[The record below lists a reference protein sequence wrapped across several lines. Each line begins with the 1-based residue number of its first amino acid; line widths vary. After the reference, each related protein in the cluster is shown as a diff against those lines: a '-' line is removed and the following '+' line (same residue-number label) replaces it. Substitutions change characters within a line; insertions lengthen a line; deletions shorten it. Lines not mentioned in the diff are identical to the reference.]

1 MYPAKHLIIIS
12 LCLNQ
17 LLHISAESVFRLFAN
32 PASKVKATQGA
43 EDTEEQKGREQN
55 VDRFGQSRVAT
66 IEVATAPFL
75 RSTEPPEQ
83 IWSNHEHY
91 VAPEV
96 MFVLPTPLASSSWPP
111 PGKEPADED
120 DLLLEEQLSDR
131 EGNEELIRA
140 LTNTKITLSRDA
152 ANVLTTEEAD
162 IGLAETL
169 TQSSLEKHGRFRRE
183 VCSGESG
190 SGSGSGDLTVSIQLT
205 LNGTLVRTDQFSTSL
220 ASAVKQR
227 LSATLKAE
235 LCVVPNIH
243 AIEDIKFISNDTV
256 RLDLTFDGN
265 SSQACH
271 SLEIQI
277 TSLLMSLAKSLVQL
291 DAEDHLLVDSVM
303 YSVSNP
309 QVEDSTSIPA
319 RFQPAVC
326 ILCSY
331 NHHRCVE
338 SSTKEW
344 ICQFFNEYF
353 YPFGI
358 QQSDQTMPRDVELAS
373 VQINI
378 PYSLPFDNE
387 LYDTLWIS
395 INGLISFGH
404 DNSSFS
410 PKQLPVDTHSK
421 LLAVYWSDLDL
432 LSADKQAE
440 IYYQIYNKSQLNQ
453 KILDQANSDVV
464 QNIEGLKSYDAT
476 SVVVVTWVEVP
487 AHRSTVERVSF
498 QCVIITDG
506 FTTFAQYR
514 YTNGGM
520 RFNPALARPVVVGWG
535 DTNFDTQI
543 SNYYVFDTVLGN
555 SKNSTVGFW
564 FFKVGESENFNS
576 KCQNWYVRNVN
587 ETITVQQWMNVLPP
601 CPRHELIV
609 TSSALWKKTSQGHCY
624 DTVPNYGDV
633 GLQCCY
639 RDGGF
644 FENRP
649 HLAGSFQRYNALGT
663 NLYGHALND
672 VLPYS
677 WCCEQSN
684 MCEKYYQLRPI
695 STCNSNS
702 FQRALLFGDPHI
714 ITLDQSLFTF
724 NGLGEYRLLEV
735 DVSQEKYFILQGRTC
750 RAQHL
755 NGTFTSATVWCALV
769 FRTTNGDKVSAELN
783 TNKTSLIVYINEV
796 DMSRR
801 LLEEDHLFDV
811 ISNVIVAKDG
821 EFLQVVTKDDISVR
835 IRLMNEM
842 LDFSVDLPHK
852 YQQLTKGMLG
862 HFSGNSEDDFLY
874 PNGTMLSNNSDERL
888 WLEYGKTW
896 SVVDSIFPYSY
907 GQNSATFIDTGF
919 QPLFLVDHHEYIEN
933 ASKVC
938 NGTTS
943 LPCLFDYIAT
953 GNVKVAVSSLNTLE
967 SHEIFVNV
975 KDQRPL
981 VFSKVQETLVKVG
994 DKFSVIVSG
1003 QNWTCISV
1011 SGSNYTVSRANL
1023 SSCVVQGEVNNVL
1036 QEVIQIALMSENG
1049 LMSTVVDIPLIIC
1062 DCQNNGSCDFKIVKT
1077 FEAKF
1082 SPVAACVCGPGY
1094 TGLSCEKDKDGC
1106 ASRPCQTNCTDVP
1119 ADLEVITGLAYQC
1132 EGCFDGYILNDNK
1145 TKCEDINE
1153 CENNPCDPN
1162 AKCINSIGSYYCQ
1175 CNNGF
1180 RLNESNKDICTDI
1193 NECNENSHNCIQVCI
1208 NTKGSFY
1215 CDCQSGFELRDGFN
1229 CTLVF
1234 DACSSFNLTD
1244 RKCDY
1249 GCRSVNNTPE
1259 CFCKT
1264 GYSLTSDGL
1273 HCEDINECDERLCP
1287 QGCNNTIGS
1296 YRCSCYAGYTLVD
1309 HHTCAEC
1316 PETKYGV
1323 GCLKTCN
1330 CKGRALGCDK
1340 VEGCVCRSNWRGVSC
1355 EVDVDECVEGLA
1367 NCRPDQI
1374 CQNTMGS
1381 FACQCDQGFE
1391 EVNGTCANIDECK
1404 DATLNLCQQICVDT
1418 PGSYV
1423 CRCKDGFTLDSTTC
1437 QDVDECE
1444 LDTSECQHRCI
1455 NNVGGYS
1462 CGCFDGYTL
1471 REDRRACFKV
1481 LELCKNEHLN
1491 CSQGCTLVNGA
1502 EVCFCNKGFTLAD
1515 NLMDCI
1521 ECDKWNLG
1529 VNCSSWCDSLSD
1541 NTVDCHNVT
1550 GQCLCEPG
1558 RDGTKRDVDNNQC
1571 DDLTYCPG
1579 SHVQCHNLND
1589 GLAECRCTSGYE
1601 KKFNETL
1608 CTDVDECFDPLL
1620 THCNSTSQDCIN
1632 MDGTFDCL
1640 CKAGYKLESSK
1651 TCIANFRSYS
1661 LVLKLDYSYS
1671 LISENLL
1678 DSNTHEFMVI
1688 AKQLEQQLV
1697 SLYTGTKEAFL
1708 PPKIVKFVKGSLIA
1722 DVLLRFDLNYS
1733 TNPTNDVAMYVHVI
1747 QSAKQFTVGN
1757 RTVPILDLAVDNQT
1771 VPNTDNYC
1779 DVYSVIKKAC
1789 LTGNTCE
1796 GDTGNLQCET
1806 NNDNKDL
1813 IIGLAVGL
1821 PLGGLLIGVLVGLI
1835 LCHRRKRH
1843 RKPEEMSLVLTQ
1855 HFPAEAREYVDT
1867 PRKYFTT
1874 STSHVVNSDYN
1885 QLSFENDINEDAY
1898 KSIPEDIPESLTQDT
1913 TFTVPEMEF
1922 DYQEIPGR
1930 QTENE
1935 HLEMYSSRA
1944 DVEQPYQRISDIP
1957 GLNVATTRLPN
1968 THLDINNT
1976 DKENAEYSSYIT
1988 DSHLEV
1994 SRKKS
1999 GGAKSYVNVS
2009 DNNPEVG
2016 RSDVAQSDTVSEVHT
2031 RHNQLRQ
2038 VHSSGLEPE
2047 QPYQVI
2053 SENIPSPN
2061 TDTSKRHTNPY
2072 INDGKLEVS
2081 RSQSDAK
2088 GYMNI
2093 PRHMPDV
2100 QETDLI
2106 IAENLSDKDSD
2117 YQEIPG
2123 SKPEDDYQEIP
2134 GNWLGQSSWNNSN
2147 ITFL

>member
-1 MYPAKHLIIIS
+1 MYFAKHLIIIS

-17 LLHISAESVFRLFAN
+17 LPHISAESVFRLFAN

-43 EDTEEQKGREQN
+43 EEDTEEQKDREQN
-55 VDRFGQSRVAT
+55 VDRFGQSHVAT

-83 IWSNHEHY
+83 IWSNNEHY

-140 LTNTKITLSRDA
+140 LTNTKTTLSRDA

-190 SGSGSGDLTVSIQLT
+190 SESGSGDLTVSIQLT

-243 AIEDIKFISNDTV
+243 AIEDIKYISNDTV
-256 RLDLTFDGN
+256 QLDLTFDGN

-271 SLEIQI
+271 SLQI
-277 TSLLMSLAKSLVQL
+277 TSLLILISLAKSLVQL

-303 YSVSNP
+303 YSVCNP
-309 QVEDSTSIPA
+309 QVEDSASIPA

-410 PKQLPVDTHSK
+410 PKQLPVDTQSK

-487 AHRSTVERVSF
+487 AHGSTVERVSF

-520 RFNPALARPVVVGWG
+520 RLNPALARPVVVGWG

-576 KCQNWYVRNVN
+576 KCQNWYLRNVN
-587 ETITVQQWMNVLPP
+587 ETITVHQWMNLLPP
-601 CPRHELIV
+601 CPCHELIV

-633 GLQCCY
+633 GMQCCY

-695 STCNSNS
+695 STCNSDS

-735 DVSQEKYFILQGRTC
+735 VVSQENYFIMQGRTC

-755 NGTFTSATVWCALV
+755 NGTFISATVWCALV
-769 FRTTNGDKVSAELN
+769 FRTTNGDKVSVELN

-821 EFLQVVTKDDISVR
+821 EFLQVVTKDDISVQ

-852 YQQLTKGMLG
+852 YQQLTKGLLG
-862 HFSGNSEDDFLY
+862 HFSGNSEDDFLF
-874 PNGTMLSNNSDERL
+874 PNETMLFNNSDERL
-888 WLEYGKTW
+888 WFEYGKTW

-907 GQNSATFIDTGF
+907 GQNSSTFVGTGF
-919 QPLFLVDHHEYIEN
+919 QPLFLVDRQEYIEN

-938 NGTTS
+938 NGTRS

-994 DKFSVIVSG
+994 DKFSVTVSGQSSDG

-1077 FEAKF
+1077 FGAKF

-1106 ASRPCQTNCTDVP
+1106 ASRPCQTNCTDAP

-1162 AKCINSIGSYYCQ
+1162 AQCINSIGSYYCQ

-1249 GCRSVNNTPE
+1249 GCRSVNNMPE
-1259 CFCKT
+1259 CFCQT

-1273 HCEDINECDERLCP
+1273 HCEDINECDERLCS

-1296 YRCSCYAGYTLVD
+1296 YRCSCYAGYRLVD
-1309 HHTCAEC
+1309 HHTCEEC

-1340 VEGCVCRSNWRGVSC
+1340 VEGCLCHSNWRGVSC
-1355 EVDVDECVEGLA
+1355 EIDVDECVEGLA

-1381 FACQCDQGFE
+1381 FACLCHQGFK

-1423 CRCKDGFTLDSTTC
+1423 CRCKDGFTLDNTTC
-1437 QDVDECE
+1437 HDVDECE

-1550 GQCLCEPG
+1550 GKCLCEPG
-1558 RDGTKRDVDNNQC
+1558 RDGTKRDVDYNEC

-1608 CTDVDECFDPLL
+1608 CT
-1620 THCNSTSQDCIN
+1620 
-1632 MDGTFDCL
+1632 
-1640 CKAGYKLESSK
+1640 
-1651 TCIANFRSYS
+1651 
-1661 LVLKLDYSYS
+1661 
-1671 LISENLL
+1671 
-1678 DSNTHEFMVI
+1678 
-1688 AKQLEQQLV
+1688 
-1697 SLYTGTKEAFL
+1697 
-1708 PPKIVKFVKGSLIA
+1708 
-1722 DVLLRFDLNYS
+1722 
-1733 TNPTNDVAMYVHVI
+1733 
-1747 QSAKQFTVGN
+1747 
-1757 RTVPILDLAVDNQT
+1757 
-1771 VPNTDNYC
+1771 
-1779 DVYSVIKKAC
+1779 
-1789 LTGNTCE
+1789 
-1796 GDTGNLQCET
+1796 
-1806 NNDNKDL
+1806 
-1813 IIGLAVGL
+1813 
-1821 PLGGLLIGVLVGLI
+1821 
-1835 LCHRRKRH
+1835 
-1843 RKPEEMSLVLTQ
+1843 
-1855 HFPAEAREYVDT
+1855 
-1867 PRKYFTT
+1867 
-1874 STSHVVNSDYN
+1874 
-1885 QLSFENDINEDAY
+1885 
-1898 KSIPEDIPESLTQDT
+1898 
-1913 TFTVPEMEF
+1913 
-1922 DYQEIPGR
+1922 
-1930 QTENE
+1930 
-1935 HLEMYSSRA
+1935 
-1944 DVEQPYQRISDIP
+1944 
-1957 GLNVATTRLPN
+1957 
-1968 THLDINNT
+1968 
-1976 DKENAEYSSYIT
+1976 
-1988 DSHLEV
+1988 
-1994 SRKKS
+1994 
-1999 GGAKSYVNVS
+1999 
-2009 DNNPEVG
+2009 
-2016 RSDVAQSDTVSEVHT
+2016 
-2031 RHNQLRQ
+2031 
-2038 VHSSGLEPE
+2038 
-2047 QPYQVI
+2047 
-2053 SENIPSPN
+2053 
-2061 TDTSKRHTNPY
+2061 
-2072 INDGKLEVS
+2072 
-2081 RSQSDAK
+2081 
-2088 GYMNI
+2088 
-2093 PRHMPDV
+2093 
-2100 QETDLI
+2100 
-2106 IAENLSDKDSD
+2106 
-2117 YQEIPG
+2117 
-2123 SKPEDDYQEIP
+2123 
-2134 GNWLGQSSWNNSN
+2134 
-2147 ITFL
+2147 

>member
-1 MYPAKHLIIIS
+1 
-12 LCLNQ
+12 
-17 LLHISAESVFRLFAN
+17 
-32 PASKVKATQGA
+32 
-43 EDTEEQKGREQN
+43 
-55 VDRFGQSRVAT
+55 
-66 IEVATAPFL
+66 
-75 RSTEPPEQ
+75 
-83 IWSNHEHY
+83 
-91 VAPEV
+91 
-96 MFVLPTPLASSSWPP
+96 
-111 PGKEPADED
+111 
-120 DLLLEEQLSDR
+120 
-131 EGNEELIRA
+131 
-140 LTNTKITLSRDA
+140 
-152 ANVLTTEEAD
+152 
-162 IGLAETL
+162 
-169 TQSSLEKHGRFRRE
+169 
-183 VCSGESG
+183 
-190 SGSGSGDLTVSIQLT
+190 
-205 LNGTLVRTDQFSTSL
+205 
-220 ASAVKQR
+220 
-227 LSATLKAE
+227 
-235 LCVVPNIH
+235 
-243 AIEDIKFISNDTV
+243 
-256 RLDLTFDGN
+256 
-265 SSQACH
+265 
-271 SLEIQI
+271 
-277 TSLLMSLAKSLVQL
+277 
-291 DAEDHLLVDSVM
+291 
-303 YSVSNP
+303 
-309 QVEDSTSIPA
+309 
-319 RFQPAVC
+319 
-326 ILCSY
+326 
-331 NHHRCVE
+331 
-338 SSTKEW
+338 
-344 ICQFFNEYF
+344 
-353 YPFGI
+353 
-358 QQSDQTMPRDVELAS
+358 MPRDVELAS

-440 IYYQIYNKSQLNQ
+440 IYYQIYNKSQWNQ
-453 KILDQANSDVV
+453 KIMDKANSDVV

-487 AHRSTVERVSF
+487 AYGSTVERVSF

-576 KCQNWYVRNVN
+576 KCQNWYLRNVN
-587 ETITVQQWMNVLPP
+587 ETITVQQWMNLLPP
-601 CPRHELIV
+601 CPCHELIV
-609 TSSALWKKTSQGHCY
+609 TSSALWKKTSQDHCY

-695 STCNSNS
+695 STCNSDS

-735 DVSQEKYFILQGRTC
+735 VVSQENYFIMQGRTC
-750 RAQHL
+750 RAQNL

-769 FRTTNGDKVSAELN
+769 FRTTNGDKKQYAVICFKSTALMD
-783 TNKTSLIVYINEV
+783 I
-796 DMSRR
+796 R

-852 YQQLTKGMLG
+852 YQQLTKGLLG
-862 HFSGNSEDDFLY
+862 HFSGNSEDDFLF
-874 PNGTMLSNNSDERL
+874 PNGTMLSNNSDE
-888 WLEYGKTW
+888 
-896 SVVDSIFPYSY
+896 
-907 GQNSATFIDTGF
+907 Q
-919 QPLFLVDHHEYIEN
+919 
-933 ASKVC
+933 
-938 NGTTS
+938 
-943 LPCLFDYIAT
+943 
-953 GNVKVAVSSLNTLE
+953 
-967 SHEIFVNV
+967 
-975 KDQRPL
+975 
-981 VFSKVQETLVKVG
+981 
-994 DKFSVIVSG
+994 
-1003 QNWTCISV
+1003 
-1011 SGSNYTVSRANL
+1011 
-1023 SSCVVQGEVNNVL
+1023 
-1036 QEVIQIALMSENG
+1036 NG

-1077 FEAKF
+1077 FGAKF

-1106 ASRPCQTNCTDVP
+1106 ASRPCQTNCTDAP
-1119 ADLEVITGLAYQC
+1119 ADLEML
-1132 EGCFDGYILNDNK
+1132 ELNLEIWIFRIHLYA
-1145 TKCEDINE
+1145 TKYINE

-1162 AKCINSIGSYYCQ
+1162 AQCINSIGSYYCQ

-1208 NTKGSFY
+1208 NLKGSFY

-1234 DACSSFNLTD
+1234 GEYD
-1244 RKCDY
+1244 
-1249 GCRSVNNTPE
+1249 
-1259 CFCKT
+1259 
-1264 GYSLTSDGL
+1264 
-1273 HCEDINECDERLCP
+1273 
-1287 QGCNNTIGS
+1287 
-1296 YRCSCYAGYTLVD
+1296 
-1309 HHTCAEC
+1309 EC

-1340 VEGCVCRSNWRGVSC
+1340 VEGCLCRSNWRGVSC

-1381 FACQCDQGFE
+1381 FACLCHQGFK
-1391 EVNGTCANIDECK
+1391 EVNGTCAN
-1404 DATLNLCQQICVDT
+1404 
-1418 PGSYV
+1418 
-1423 CRCKDGFTLDSTTC
+1423 
-1437 QDVDECE
+1437 VDECE
-1444 LDTSECQHRCI
+1444 LDTSECQHKCI

-1491 CSQGCTLVNGA
+1491 CSHGCTLVNGA

-1558 RDGTKRDVDNNQC
+1558 RDGTKRDVDYNEC

-1640 CKAGYKLESSK
+1640 CKAGYKLGNST
-1651 TCIANFRSYS
+1651 TCI
-1661 LVLKLDYSYS
+1661 
-1671 LISENLL
+1671 
-1678 DSNTHEFMVI
+1678 
-1688 AKQLEQQLV
+1688 
-1697 SLYTGTKEAFL
+1697 G
-1708 PPKIVKFVKGSLIA
+1708 
-1722 DVLLRFDLNYS
+1722 
-1733 TNPTNDVAMYVHVI
+1733 
-1747 QSAKQFTVGN
+1747 
-1757 RTVPILDLAVDNQT
+1757 
-1771 VPNTDNYC
+1771 
-1779 DVYSVIKKAC
+1779 
-1789 LTGNTCE
+1789 
-1796 GDTGNLQCET
+1796 
-1806 NNDNKDL
+1806 
-1813 IIGLAVGL
+1813 
-1821 PLGGLLIGVLVGLI
+1821 
-1835 LCHRRKRH
+1835 
-1843 RKPEEMSLVLTQ
+1843 
-1855 HFPAEAREYVDT
+1855 
-1867 PRKYFTT
+1867 
-1874 STSHVVNSDYN
+1874 
-1885 QLSFENDINEDAY
+1885 
-1898 KSIPEDIPESLTQDT
+1898 EDIFIL
-1913 TFTVPEMEF
+1913 
-1922 DYQEIPGR
+1922 
-1930 QTENE
+1930 
-1935 HLEMYSSRA
+1935 
-1944 DVEQPYQRISDIP
+1944 
-1957 GLNVATTRLPN
+1957 
-1968 THLDINNT
+1968 
-1976 DKENAEYSSYIT
+1976 
-1988 DSHLEV
+1988 
-1994 SRKKS
+1994 
-1999 GGAKSYVNVS
+1999 
-2009 DNNPEVG
+2009 
-2016 RSDVAQSDTVSEVHT
+2016 
-2031 RHNQLRQ
+2031 
-2038 VHSSGLEPE
+2038 
-2047 QPYQVI
+2047 
-2053 SENIPSPN
+2053 
-2061 TDTSKRHTNPY
+2061 
-2072 INDGKLEVS
+2072 
-2081 RSQSDAK
+2081 
-2088 GYMNI
+2088 
-2093 PRHMPDV
+2093 
-2100 QETDLI
+2100 
-2106 IAENLSDKDSD
+2106 
-2117 YQEIPG
+2117 
-2123 SKPEDDYQEIP
+2123 
-2134 GNWLGQSSWNNSN
+2134 
-2147 ITFL
+2147 